1 MSAGRRSR
9 ASGTLVPK
17 LELGNEDLKLVV
29 INEKCQYFR
38 NFGIFCVQV
47 TRGFRIV
54 FWYDLKTRGT

>member
-1 MSAGRRSR
+1 MNNPR
-9 ASGTLVPK
+9 

-54 FWYDLKTRGT
+54 FWYELKTRGT